1 MQIAAAYAGA
11 GTARWHANPALARSG
26 QTVADHQGRCIL
38 LLVLLHPG
46 PVPTALATYLALHD
60 MGEARAGDL
69 SAPFKRAF
77 PEVAAAHAEAES
89 ELLADLLGMPLPYL
103 TPRERD
109 WVHLIDR
116 LEAAAWCLLTAPA
129 EFDRPSSGWA
139 GAMVDILALA
149 EELGVGVQV
158 NRFVTDLRGGRW

>member
-26 QTVADHQGRCIL
+26 QTVADHHGRCIL

-69 SAPFKRAF
+69 PYPFKRAY

-89 ELLADLLGMPLPYL
+89 ALLADLLGMPLPYL
-103 TPRERD
+103 TPLERD

-116 LEAAAWCLLTAPA
+116 LEAAAWCLLAAPS
-129 EFDRPSSGWA
+129 EFDRPASGWA
-139 GAMVDILALA
+139 EAMVDILALA
-149 EELGVGVQV
+149 KKLGVCEQV
-158 NRFVTDLRGGRW
+158 SGFVNDLRGGIW